1 MGVYADGNIYG
12 VGWTIYDVSQNAIRR
27 EEYPHKNIQEIKA
40 SYDKLTSME
49 KYNAAIQF
57 YAKCKSGH
65 ELSKG
70 TFMCWIPGD
79 VKLLESLFLGED
91 VKVPRQF

>member
-1 MGVYADGNIYG
+1 MGIYPDGNIYG
-12 VGWTIYDVSQNAIRR
+12 ISWSIFDVSQNAIRR

-49 KYNAAIQF
+49 KYNATIQF
-57 YAKCKSGH
+57 YAKCRSGH
-65 ELSKG
+65 ELSYG

-79 VKLLESLFLGED
+79 AKTLELLFTGSDVKLPLRF
-91 VKVPRQF
+91 